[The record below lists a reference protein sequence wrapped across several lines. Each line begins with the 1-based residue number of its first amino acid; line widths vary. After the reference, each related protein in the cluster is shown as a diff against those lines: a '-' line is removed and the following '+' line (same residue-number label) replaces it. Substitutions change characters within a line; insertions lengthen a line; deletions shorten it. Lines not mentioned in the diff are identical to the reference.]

1 MGVDLTFYSVYGVMI
16 DTEKHSW
23 DDLWEV
29 NDDLNGLTPE
39 NGTNLP
45 DLVFDGMCEN
55 YAVAG
60 IILADI
66 DMYGGETDQYVFT
79 SDIDPGLEDTR
90 DILLNNC
97 REHLPELYEM
107 IKNVDDWK
115 FMSILHYS

>member
-29 NDDLNGLTPE
+29 YEDLNELAPE

-45 DLVFDGMCEN
+45 DVVFDGMCQN
-55 YAVAG
+55 YAVVG

-66 DMYGGETDQYVFT
+66 DMYGGEVDQYVFT
-79 SDIDPGLEDTR
+79 SDIDPDLEDTR

-97 REHLPELYEM
+97 REHLPELYDM